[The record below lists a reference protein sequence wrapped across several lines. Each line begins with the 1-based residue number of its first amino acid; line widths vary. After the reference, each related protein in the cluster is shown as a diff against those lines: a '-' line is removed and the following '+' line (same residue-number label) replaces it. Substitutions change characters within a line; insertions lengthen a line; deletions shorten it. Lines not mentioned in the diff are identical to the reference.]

1 MQQFQKSTTFPALPI
16 PDNELVKRAKRG
28 NTQAFEELVK
38 RYEQRIYNVTYRL
51 LSNEE
56 EAKDA
61 LQDTFIR
68 AFRFIKKFKGDSSF
82 YTWIYRIA
90 TNVCLTRLKQRKRKE
105 QVTFSLDAP
114 VQEDEDLQREIPDDK
129 HTPEILYQRRQM
141 AKALQS
147 AISELPTDYR
157 SVVVLRDLQGLSNK
171 EVSKALQ
178 LSIATV
184 KSRLHRGRLFLRHRL
199 SKYLESQNI
208 SVVESS

>member
-1 MQQFQKSTTFPALPI
+1 MQQFQKSTILPALPI
-16 PDNELVKRAKRG
+16 PDIELVKRAQKG
-28 NTQAFEELVK
+28 DSHAFEELVK
-38 RYEQRIYNVTYRL
+38 RYEQRIYNVTYRM

-68 AFRFIKKFKGDSSF
+68 AFRFIKKFKRDSSF

-90 TNVCLTRLKQRKRKE
+90 TNVCLTRLKQRKTKE
-105 QVTFSLDAP
+105 SVTLSLDAP
-114 VQEDEDLQREIPDDK
+114 LEGEEDLQPEIPDDK
-129 HTPEILYQRRQM
+129 YTPEILYQRRRLS
-141 AKALQS
+141 KALQL

-157 SVVVLRDLQGLSNK
+157 PVVVLRDLQGLSNK

-178 LSIATV
+178 LSIAAV

-199 SKYLESQNI
+199 SKYLET
-208 SVVESS
+208 